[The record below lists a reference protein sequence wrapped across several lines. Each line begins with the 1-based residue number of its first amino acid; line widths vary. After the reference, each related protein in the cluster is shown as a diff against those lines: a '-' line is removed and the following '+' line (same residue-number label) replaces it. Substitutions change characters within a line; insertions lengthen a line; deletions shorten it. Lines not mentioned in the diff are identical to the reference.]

1 MYDFDEIIPR
11 QGTDCVKFDLREAF
25 FGDATVLP
33 MWVADMDF
41 RTPDFVVDAVKRRA
55 THEIYG
61 YSIRGAGWYKAL
73 IDWLER
79 RHSWTVQKDW
89 IVFSPGVVPA
99 LNMAVLAY
107 TQPGDSIIIQPPV
120 YFPFMSAVEKHGR
133 KLVYNP
139 LILKHGRLNIDFD
152 DLAEKAKQGAKML
165 LLCNPQNPGGSA
177 WTVEELTRLYQI
189 CREHNILIFS
199 DEIHSDLVLRG
210 FKHTVLTTVD
220 ANASDI
226 VITAIAP
233 SKTFNLAGM
242 ATSALIIPNEEL
254 RRLFSETIENLHISL
269 GTLFGNVASQAAYTH
284 GDQWLGELV
293 EYLRRNLDMA
303 ELYFRKHIPKITM
316 IRPEATYMVWLDCR
330 ELGLSDDELR
340 DFMIKQARLGLN
352 EGRTFGPGGE
362 GFMRMNIACPLVTL
376 KEALERLKGAVDGL
390 KRPEGGA

>member
-11 QGTDCVKFDLREAF
+11 QGTDCVKYDLREAF
-25 FGDATVLP
+25 FGNPGVLP

-61 YSIRGAGWYKAL
+61 YSIRGAAWYKAL
-73 IDWLER
+73 IDWLFR
-79 RHSWTVQKDW
+79 RHSWAVQKDW
-89 IVFSPGVVPA
+89 IVYSPGVVPA

-107 TQPGDSIIIQPPV
+107 TEPGDSIIIQPPV

-139 LILKHGRLNIDFD
+139 LILKHGRLNMDFE
-152 DLAEKAKQGAKML
+152 DLAEKARQGAKML
-165 LLCNPQNPGGSA
+165 FLCNPQNPGGSA
-177 WTVEELTRLYQI
+177 WTKEELTNLYHI

-210 FKHTVLTTVD
+210 FKHTVLTMVD
-220 ANASDI
+220 SDASDI

-254 RRLFSETIENLHISL
+254 RRKFSETIENLHISL

-284 GDQWLGELV
+284 GDQWLGELL

-303 ELYFRKHIPKITM
+303 ELYFRKHIPRITM
-316 IRPEATYMVWLDCR
+316 LRPEATYMIWLDCR

-340 DFMIKQARLGLN
+340 DFMIKKARLGLN

-376 KEALERLKGAVDGL
+376 KEALERLKAAVEGL
-390 KRPEGGA
+390 KLK

>member
-11 QGTDCVKFDLREAF
+11 QGTDCVKYDLREAF
-25 FGDATVLP
+25 FGDSGVLP

-390 KRPEGGA
+390 KLK

>member
-11 QGTDCVKFDLREAF
+11 QGTDCVKYDLREAF
-25 FGDATVLP
+25 FGDSGVLP

-284 GDQWLGELV
+284 GDQWLCELV

-390 KRPEGGA
+390 KLK

>member
-11 QGTDCVKFDLREAF
+11 QGTDCVKYDLREAF
-25 FGDATVLP
+25 FGDAAVLP

-61 YSIRGAGWYKAL
+61 YSIRGAGWYNAL
-73 IDWLER
+73 ISWLDR
-79 RHSWTVQKDW
+79 RHGWAVQKDW

-120 YFPFMSAVEKHGR
+120 YFPFISAVEKHGR
-133 KLVYNP
+133 KLIYNQ
-139 LILKHGRLNIDFD
+139 LELKRGRLNMDFG
-152 DLAEKAKQGAKML
+152 DLAEKAKLGAKML
-165 LLCNPQNPGGSA
+165 FLCNPQNPGGSA
-177 WTVEELTRLYQI
+177 WTKEELTTLYKI

-220 ANASDI
+220 PTASDL

-284 GDQWLGELV
+284 GDQWLGELM

-303 ELYFRKHIPKITM
+303 EIYFRKHIPKISM
-316 IRPEATYMVWLDCR
+316 IKPEATYMVWLDCR
-330 ELGLSDDELR
+330 ELGMSDDELR
-340 DFMIKQARLGLN
+340 DFMIRKARLGLN

-362 GFMRMNIACPLVTL
+362 GFMRMNIACPLATL
-376 KEALERLKGAVDGL
+376 KDALEKLKDAVDGL
-390 KRPEGGA
+390 KLK

>member
-1 MYDFDEIIPR
+1 MGYNFDEVIDRHNTDAVKIER
-11 QGTDCVKFDLREAF
+11 CKALFGTEN
-25 FGDATVLP
+25 VLP
-33 MWVADMDF
+33 LWVADMDF

-390 KRPEGGA
+390 KLK

>member
-11 QGTDCVKFDLREAF
+11 QGTDCVKYDLREAF

-61 YSIRGAGWYKAL
+61 YSIRGAGWHNAL
-73 IDWLER
+73 ISWLDR
-79 RHSWTVQKDW
+79 RHSWAVQKEW

-107 TQPGDSIIIQPPV
+107 TQPGDAVIVQPPV
-120 YFPFMSAVEKHGR
+120 YFPFFSAVENHGR

-139 LILKHGRLNIDFD
+139 LKLENGRLCMDFD
-152 DLAEKAKQGAKML
+152 DLKEKAGQGAKML
-165 LLCNPQNPGGSA
+165 FLCNPQNPGGNA
-177 WTVEELTRLYQI
+177 WTKEELTKLFDV
-189 CREHNILIFS
+189 CRENNIVILS

-210 FKHTVLTTVD
+210 KKHTVL
-220 ANASDI
+220 ASVAPETADF

-254 RRLFSETIENLHISL
+254 RRRFSETIENLHISL
-269 GTLFGNVASQAAYTH
+269 GTLFGNVTSQAAYTH
-284 GDQWLGELV
+284 GDQWLGELLD
-293 EYLRRNLDMA
+293 YLRRNVDSA
-303 ELYFRKHIPKITM
+303 EAYFRKYIPQITM

-330 ELGLSDDELR
+330 ELGLNDDQLR
-340 DFMIKQARLGLN
+340 DFFIKKARLGLN

-362 GFMRMNIACPLVTL
+362 GFMRMNIACPLATL
-376 KEALERLKGAVDGL
+376 RDALERLKNAVDGL
-390 KRPEGGA
+390 KVK

>member
-11 QGTDCVKFDLREAF
+11 QGTDCVKYDLREAF
-25 FGDATVLP
+25 FGDAGVLP

-61 YSIRGAGWYKAL
+61 YSIRGAGWFKAL

-152 DLAEKAKQGAKML
+152 DLVEKAKQGAKML
-165 LLCNPQNPGGSA
+165 FLCNPQNPGGSA

-220 ANASDI
+220 PNASDI

-254 RRLFSETIENLHISL
+254 RRLFSETIDNLHISL

-316 IRPEATYMVWLDCR
+316 IRPEATYMLWLDCR
-330 ELGLSDDELR
+330 ELGLNGDELR
-340 DFMIKQARLGLN
+340 DFMIKEARLGLN

-390 KRPEGGA
+390 KLK

>member
-11 QGTDCVKFDLREAF
+11 QGTDCVKYDLREAF
-25 FGDATVLP
+25 FGDAAVLP

-61 YSIRGAGWYKAL
+61 YSIRGAGWYNAL
-73 IDWLER
+73 ISWLDR
-79 RHSWTVQKDW
+79 RHGWAVQKDW

-120 YFPFMSAVEKHGR
+120 YFPFISAVEKHGR
-133 KLVYNP
+133 KLIYNQ
-139 LILKHGRLNIDFD
+139 LELKRGRLNMDFG
-152 DLAEKAKQGAKML
+152 DLAEKAKLGAKML
-165 LLCNPQNPGGSA
+165 FLCNPQNPGGSA
-177 WTVEELTRLYQI
+177 WTKEELTTLYQI

-220 ANASDI
+220 PTASDL

-284 GDQWLGELV
+284 GDQWLGELM

-303 ELYFRKHIPKITM
+303 EIYFRKHIPKISM
-316 IRPEATYMVWLDCR
+316 IKPEATYMVWLDCR
-330 ELGLSDDELR
+330 ELGMSDDELR
-340 DFMIKQARLGLN
+340 DFMIRKARLGLN

-362 GFMRMNIACPLVTL
+362 GFMRMNIACPLATL
-376 KEALERLKGAVDGL
+376 KDALEKLKDAVDGL
-390 KRPEGGA
+390 KLK

>member
-11 QGTDCVKFDLREAF
+11 QGTDCLKYDLREAF
-25 FGDATVLP
+25 FGDADVLP

-61 YSIRGAGWYKAL
+61 YSMRGAGWYDAV
-73 IDWLER
+73 ISWLDR
-79 RHSWTVQKDW
+79 RHSWAVEKDW

-107 TQPGDSIIIQPPV
+107 TQPGDAVIVQPPV
-120 YFPFMSAVEKHGR
+120 YFPFFSAVENHDR

-139 LILKHGRLNIDFD
+139 LKLEKGRLCIDFD

-165 LLCNPQNPGGSA
+165 FLCNPHNPGGSV
-177 WTVEELTRLYQI
+177 WSKYELTTLFYI
-189 CREHNILIFS
+189 CREHNILIIS

-210 FKHTVLTTVD
+210 RKHTVLATV
-220 ANASDI
+220 APETSDL

-242 ATSALIIPNEEL
+242 ATSALVIPNKVM
-254 RRLFSETIENLHISL
+254 RRRFSETIENLHISL
-269 GTLFGNVASQAAYTH
+269 GTLFGNISSQAAYTH
-284 GDQWLGELV
+284 GDQWLDELLD
-293 EYLRRNLDMA
+293 YLRRNLDLA
-303 ELYFRKHIPKITM
+303 ETYFRQHLPQITM

-330 ELGLSDDELR
+330 GLGLNDDELR
-340 DFMIKQARLGLN
+340 DFMIKKARLGLN
-352 EGRTFGPGGE
+352 EGRSFGPGGS
-362 GFMRMNIACPLVTL
+362 GFMRMNVACPLAVL
-376 KEALERLKGAVDGL
+376 RDALERLKSAVGRL
-390 KRPEGGA
+390 KVK

>member
-11 QGTDCVKFDLREAF
+11 QGTDCVKYDLREAF
-25 FGDATVLP
+25 FGDPGVLP

-61 YSIRGAGWYKAL
+61 YSIRGAGWHNAL
-73 IDWLER
+73 ISWLDR
-79 RHSWTVQKDW
+79 RHSWTVQKEW

-99 LNMAVLAY
+99 LNMAVLAF
-107 TQPGDSIIIQPPV
+107 TQPNDAIIVQPPV
-120 YFPFMSAVEKHGR
+120 YFPFFSAVEKHGR

-139 LILKHGRLNIDFD
+139 MKLEHGRLNMDFD
-152 DLAEKAKQGAKML
+152 DLAEKAKQGAKLL

-177 WTVEELTRLYQI
+177 WTKDELTTLMQI
-189 CREHNILIFS
+189 CREHNILILS

-210 FKHTVLTTVD
+210 KKHTVLAMVSPD
-220 ANASDI
+220 ASDL

-242 ATSALIIPNEEL
+242 GTSALVIPNEEL
-254 RRLFSETIENLHISL
+254 RNRFSETIENLHLSL

-284 GDQWLGELV
+284 GDQWLGELL

-303 ELYFRKHIPKITM
+303 ETYINKHIPKITM

-330 ELGLSDDELR
+330 ELGLNDDELR
-340 DFMIKQARLGLN
+340 DFMIKKARLGLN

-362 GFMRMNIACPLVTL
+362 GFMRMNIACPIAML
-376 KEALERLKGAVDGL
+376 KDALERLKIAIDGM
-390 KRPEGGA
+390 KVK